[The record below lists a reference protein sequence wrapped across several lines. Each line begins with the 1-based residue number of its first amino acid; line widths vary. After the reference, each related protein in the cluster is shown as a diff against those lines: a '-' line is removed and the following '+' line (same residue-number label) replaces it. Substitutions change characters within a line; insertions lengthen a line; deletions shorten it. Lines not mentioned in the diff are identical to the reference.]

1 MQKGALTFI
10 ILWIEASLF
19 MQTSIEGGSIDK
31 EFTEVAVIACLSPF
45 EIAEITFTVEAI
57 PRIEVKKLF
66 FNSGS
71 SI

>member
-1 MQKGALTFI
+1 
-10 ILWIEASLF
+10 

-45 EIAEITFTVEAI
+45 DIAETTFTVEAI